1 MKKTQKT
8 ALTAAMFAAVL
19 NFTGCGDKQ
28 EQPAS
33 QVTAP
38 ETQAAVSETQIVTET
53 ETEIITEAPTEL
65 LTETETEIETIAE
78 TPAQEDYQPS
88 HNITPAVYGPPPD
101 FEQETEANF
110 ETIDP
115 VQETHGASL
124 VYGPPAEEL
133 GD

>member
-53 ETEIITEAPTEL
+53 EIITEAPTEL
-65 LTETETEIETIAE
+65 LTEA
-78 TPAQEDYQPS
+78 P
-88 HNITPAVYGPPPD
+88 
-101 FEQETEANF
+101 
-110 ETIDP
+110 
-115 VQETHGASL
+115 
-124 VYGPPAEEL
+124 
-133 GD
+133 

>member
-65 LTETETEIETIAE
+65 LTET
-78 TPAQEDYQPS
+78 PAQEDYQPS

-115 VQETHGASL
+115 VQETYGASL

>member
-65 LTETETEIETIAE
+65 LTET
-78 TPAQEDYQPS
+78 PAQEDYQPS